1 MEKLKYYSI
10 NLGISFLIAIMFLI
24 ITATIFAYTSIN
36 DRYLNMFVFGI
47 VALSVFIG
55 STLSLKKI
63 KKKGFLFG
71 ALFGII
77 FLALIYLFTVIA
89 YKGFFFTNTLGIYAL
104 ICSLAGV
111 LGGIIG
117 VNLNKK

>member
-63 KKKGFLFG
+63 KKKGFLYG

-89 YKGFFFTNTLGIYAL
+89 YKGIFFTNTLGIYAL

-117 VNLNKK
+117 VNL